1 MTILGVASVEFF
13 SLMEV
18 KIRDDNDKTID
29 VRRKTRDV
37 YQGVGAQHL
46 EPSGIQKVGAQHLEP
61 SGIPKGIPLWYF
73 VGCWRELQQQ
83 QIVLTP
89 FTPFRGLG
97 GKRGLEE
104 KYIPPRSNLS

>member
-1 MTILGVASVEFF
+1 M
-13 SLMEV
+13 
-18 KIRDDNDKTID
+18 
-29 VRRKTRDV
+29 RRKTRDV

-46 EPSGIQKVGAQHLEP
+46 EPSGIQKVGAQHLKP

-104 KYIPPRSNLS
+104 KYIPPRSNLSPISPILGVQLVQWDLTFTAPAKRN